1 MQLFSAED
9 GASKILNEALDRY
22 EQHFKEG
29 FPIYEYINITS
40 NDDYDISISG
50 VKKLADFIS
59 KRIEINLP
67 VEVPKDYWERMY

>member
-9 GASKILNEALDRY
+9 GASEILNEALDRY

-29 FPIYEYINITS
+29 FPTYEYINITS
-40 NDDYDISISG
+40 NNDYDISISG
-50 VKKLADFIS
+50 VKKLADYIN